1 MATWKKNTAGMDARL
16 THRERKG
23 KAKIHFALGLHFA
36 CHIHAISVS
45 ASVSVR
51 LRPAVPLCI
60 HSNIHTEQ
68 YPSYRTMFSLLAS
81 RVARP
86 IATQAITTTASRS
99 MVTVKEGLTAT
110 DAWNKSCYSG
120 IDYTIREDLPV
131 YDAVQKFAA
140 YNIGC
145 LVTVDEAGKISGVVS
160 ERDYVCKIALL
171 GKTSKETKVK
181 GSFHPDCPF
190 ANTSC

>member
-1 MATWKKNTAGMDARL
+1 
-16 THRERKG
+16 
-23 KAKIHFALGLHFA
+23 
-36 CHIHAISVS
+36 
-45 ASVSVR
+45 
-51 LRPAVPLCI
+51 
-60 HSNIHTEQ
+60 
-68 YPSYRTMFSLLAS
+68 
-81 RVARP
+81 
-86 IATQAITTTASRS
+86 

-120 IDYTIREDLPV
+120 IDYTISEDLPV

-145 LVTVDEAGKISGVVS
+145 LVTVDGDGKISGVVS

-181 GSFHPDCPF
+181 GTLRPYYLSY
-190 ANTSC
+190 

>member
-1 MATWKKNTAGMDARL
+1 
-16 THRERKG
+16 
-23 KAKIHFALGLHFA
+23 
-36 CHIHAISVS
+36 
-45 ASVSVR
+45 
-51 LRPAVPLCI
+51 
-60 HSNIHTEQ
+60 
-68 YPSYRTMFSLLAS
+68 MFSLAS

-86 IATQAITTTASRS
+86 IATQAIRRHQVFHHTPTRS

-120 IDYTIREDLPV
+120 IDYTISEDLPV

-145 LVTVDEAGKISGVVS
+145 LVTVDGDGKISGVVS

-181 GSFHPDCPF
+181 GTLRPYYLSLFQ
-190 ANTSC
+190 